1 MPPPVFNLLAS
12 LPSARDAEV
21 SQVLLAGK
29 GVRFERIVS
38 LGQASP
44 EGFWY
49 DQEAVSYTHLTLPT
63 ILRV

>member
-12 LPSARDAEV
+12 LPAARDGEV
-21 SQVLLAGK
+21 SQVLLTGK
-29 GVRFERIVS
+29 WVRFERIIS

-49 DQEAVSYTHLTLPT
+49 DQEKDRIGHSIGWTCTT
-63 ILRV
+63 